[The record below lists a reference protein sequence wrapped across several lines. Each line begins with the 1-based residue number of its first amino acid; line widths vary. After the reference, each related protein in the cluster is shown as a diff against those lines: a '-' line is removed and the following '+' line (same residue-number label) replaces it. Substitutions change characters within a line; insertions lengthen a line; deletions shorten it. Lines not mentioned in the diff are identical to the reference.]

1 MQIDRQTVLY
11 AAELSRLKIDDEDL
25 DEATEAVRKMA
36 GMIDALNDVDDDGYN
51 SDTVITDNSALRD
64 DMIRTSYEKKD
75 ILANAPEHDDE
86 YFIVPDTF

>member
-51 SDTVITDNSALRD
+51 SDTVITDNSSVRD

>member
-25 DEATEAVRKMA
+25 DEATEAVRKML

-51 SDTVITDNSALRD
+51 SDTVITDNSAVRD